1 MRTRW
6 WWVGFGVVSGAALWL
21 TQRAY
26 REGLPVFL
34 NTIWQADKILHV
46 LIAGLAAFFL
56 DGALARRTAFTVARF
71 AVPLAAVLL
80 LVPAAI
86 EECLQ
91 SLSPLRNASIG
102 DFAADV
108 VGVALFIRLSRARRA
123 S

>member
-1 MRTRW
+1 MS
-6 WWVGFGVVSGAALWL
+6 VAALWL

-34 NTIWQADKILHV
+34 DTIWQADKVLHV
-46 LIAGLAAFFL
+46 ATAGLAVFFL
-56 DGALARRTAFTVARF
+56 DGALARRAAFRVAGL

-91 SLSPLRNASIG
+91 GLSPLRNSSIG
-102 DFAADV
+102 DFAADL
-108 VGVALFIRLSRARRA
+108 VGVALFIPLSRRLAR
-123 S
+123 